1 MQGKPQDCMKVGIIH
16 FMAFPNTI
24 KGEGP
29 IVETLE
35 KICNDKYFQAVEL
48 THIKDPAVRKKAIK
62 VVKGAGLTVGFGAQ
76 PIILINKL
84 NLNSSDAAERRKAVN
99 GVKSGIDEAYEW
111 GAAGL
116 AVLSGPVP
124 APDRITAEKDLL
136 ADSLKQLCAYSRSTG
151 DMPIL
156 LETFDRKPYGKNCLI
171 GPTTDAVDVA
181 EAVAADFPSFGLM
194 LDLSHMPLLEETCD
208 QMLRT
213 PGKRLKHIHIGNCVM
228 TDKSHPAYGDGHPRF
243 GVAGGE
249 NDVGELAEFLSVLKD
264 IGYIGKGKQNI
275 VSFEVKPYG
284 DETPEDVIQNAKDT
298 LEAAWQ
304 KV

>member
-1 MQGKPQDCMKVGIIH
+1 MKVGIIH
-16 FMAFPNTI
+16 FMAFPDTI

-35 KICNDKYFQAVEL
+35 KICSDDDFQVVEL
-48 THIKDPAVRKKAIK
+48 TQIKDADVRKKAIE
-62 VVKGAGLTVGFGAQ
+62 VVKGADMTVGFGAQ

-84 NLNSSDAAERRKAVN
+84 NLNSSDAGERQQAVDA
-99 GVKSGIDEAYEW
+99 VKGGIDEAYEW

-124 APDRITAEKDLL
+124 DADKVAAEKNLL
-136 ADSLKQLCAYSRSTG
+136 VDSLKQLCAYSRSKG

-156 LETFDRKPYGKNCLI
+156 LETFDRKPFGKNCLI
-171 GPTTDAVDVA
+171 GPTTDAMDVA
-181 EAVAADFPSFGLM
+181 DAVAAEHPSFGLM
-194 LDLSHMPLLEETCD
+194 FDLSHMPLLEETCD
-208 QMLRT
+208 QMLRP
-213 PGKRLKHIHIGNCVM
+213 PGKHLKHIHIGNCVM
-228 TDKSHPAYGDGHPRF
+228 KDESHPAYGDGHPRF
-243 GVAGGE
+243 GADGGE
-249 NDVGELAEFLSVLKD
+249 NDVDELAEFLTVLKD
-264 IGYIGKGKQNI
+264 IGYIGEGKQNI

-284 DETPEDVIQNAKDT
+284 DETPESVIQNAKDT